1 MLAELAQHIVNG
13 LILGAGYA
21 LMGIGLTLIFGI
33 MRVVNFAHGEL
44 FMLGAFFLYTLFSL
58 WGVNFFVASLL
69 AVAGVALVG
78 AVVERVILRRL
89 REQPIEIPM
98 LAMVALSVI
107 IQNAAILI
115 WDPSPKT
122 IRHPFSPV
130 PMTFGPIY
138 VVAIRVF
145 AGAVA
150 VSLIVGAHLFIR
162 KTRLGRAMRATF
174 QDTDMARLTGV
185 DVDRIYM
192 FTFAFGAALAGA
204 SGALLGAV
212 FWVYPAMGDLA
223 ALKSFAVV
231 IMGGLGNFLGAI
243 VGGLLLGVAESLGAG
258 YVSSGYKDAIG
269 FVLIILLLVWRPQG
283 LFGTKS
289 LPR

>member
-1 MLAELAQHIVNG
+1 MLAELVQHVVNG
-13 LILGAGYA
+13 LILGGGYA

-58 WGVNFFVASLL
+58 WGVNFFAASLL

-78 AVVERVILRRL
+78 AVVERLILRRL
-89 REQPIEIPM
+89 RGQPIEIPM
-98 LAMVALSVI
+98 LATVALSVI
-107 IQNAAILI
+107 IQNAAILV

-130 PMTFGPIY
+130 PLTFGPVH

-150 VSLIVGAHLFIR
+150 VGLIVGAHLFIQ

-192 FTFAFGAALAGA
+192 F
-204 SGALLGAV
+204 
-212 FWVYPAMGDLA
+212 
-223 ALKSFAVV
+223 
-231 IMGGLGNFLGAI
+231 
-243 VGGLLLGVAESLGAG
+243 
-258 YVSSGYKDAIG
+258 
-269 FVLIILLLVWRPQG
+269 
-283 LFGTKS
+283 
-289 LPR
+289 

>member
-1 MLAELAQHIVNG
+1 
-13 LILGAGYA
+13 
-21 LMGIGLTLIFGI
+21 
-33 MRVVNFAHGEL
+33 
-44 FMLGAFFLYTLFSL
+44 
-58 WGVNFFVASLL
+58 
-69 AVAGVALVG
+69 
-78 AVVERVILRRL
+78 
-89 REQPIEIPM
+89 M

-130 PMTFGPIY
+130 PLTLGPIH

-150 VSLIVGAHLFIR
+150 VALIVGAHLFIQ

-174 QDTDMARLTGV
+174 QDTDMARLSGV

-258 YVSSGYKDAIG
+258 YISSGYKDAIG
-269 FVLIILLLVWRPQG
+269 FVLIILLLLWRPQG
-283 LFGTKS
+283 LFGKRG
-289 LPR
+289 LAR

>member
-1 MLAELAQHIVNG
+1 MIAELVQHVVNG
-13 LILGAGYA
+13 LIVGGGYA

-33 MRVVNFAHGEL
+33 MRVVNFAHGEF
-44 FMLGAFFLYTLFSL
+44 FMMGAFFLFTLFSL
-58 WGVNFFVASLL
+58 WGLNFFAASVLSVL
-69 AVAGVALVG
+69 GVGVVG
-78 AVVERVILRRL
+78 AVVERLILRRL
-89 REQPIEIPM
+89 RETPIEIPM
-98 LAMVALSVI
+98 LATVALSVI

-122 IRHPFSPV
+122 IKHVFSPL
-130 PMTFGPIY
+130 PLTLGPVH
-138 VVAIRVF
+138 VVSIRVF
-145 AGAVA
+145 AGLVAVA
-150 VSLIVGAHLFIR
+150 LIVGSHLLIQ
-162 KTRLGRAMRATF
+162 KTRIGRAMRATF
-174 QDTDMARLTGV
+174 QDTDMARLAGV
-185 DVDRIYM
+185 DVDKVYM
-192 FTFAFGAALAGA
+192 FTFGFGAALAAA

-243 VGGLLLGVAESLGAG
+243 VGGLLLGVSESLGAG

-269 FVLIILLLVWRPQG
+269 FVLIILLLLWRPQG
-283 LFGTKS
+283 LFGKKV

>member
-1 MLAELAQHIVNG
+1 MIAELVQHVVNG
-13 LILGAGYA
+13 LILGGGYA

-44 FMLGAFFLYTLFSL
+44 YMLGAFFLYTLFSL
-58 WGVNFFVASLL
+58 WGVNFFAASLL

-78 AVVERVILRRL
+78 AVVERLILRRL
-89 REQPIEIPM
+89 RDQPIEIPM

-107 IQNAAILI
+107 MNAAILI

-130 PMTFGPIY
+130 PLTFGPVH

-150 VSLIVGAHLFIR
+150 VGLIVGAHLFIQ

-185 DVDRIYM
+185 DVDKIYM

-283 LFGTKS
+283 IFGRKG
-289 LPR
+289 LGR

>member
-1 MLAELAQHIVNG
+1 MLAEFVQHVVNG
-13 LILGAGYA
+13 LIVGGGYA

-33 MRVVNFAHGEL
+33 MRVVNFAHGEF
-44 FMLGAFFLYTLFSL
+44 FMMGAFFLFTLFSL
-58 WGVNFFVASLL
+58 WGLNFFMASVLSVL
-69 AVAGVALVG
+69 GVGLVG
-78 AVVERVILRRL
+78 AAVERLVLRRL
-89 REQPIEIPM
+89 RQAPIEIPM
-98 LAMVALSVI
+98 LATVALSVI

-122 IRHPFSPV
+122 IKHVFSPL
-130 PMTFGPIY
+130 PLTLGPIH
-138 VVAIRVF
+138 VVSIRIF
-145 AGAVA
+145 AGLVAVA
-150 VSLIVGAHLFIR
+150 LIVGSHLLIQ
-162 KTRLGRAMRATF
+162 KTRIGRAMRATF

-223 ALKSFAVV
+223 ALKSFAIV

-258 YVSSGYKDAIG
+258 YISSGYKDAIG
-269 FVLIILLLVWRPQG
+269 FVLIIVLLVWRPQG
-283 LFGTKS
+283 LFGGKG
-289 LPR
+289 LVR

>member
-1 MLAELAQHIVNG
+1 MLAEFVQHIVNG
-13 LILGAGYA
+13 LIVGGGYA

-33 MRVVNFAHGEL
+33 MRVVNFAHGEF
-44 FMLGAFFLYTLFSL
+44 FMMGAFFLFTLFSL
-58 WGVNFFVASLL
+58 WGVNFFLASLL
-69 AVAGVALVG
+69 SIIGVGLMG
-78 AVVERVILRRL
+78 AVVERLILRRL
-89 REQPIEIPM
+89 RLAPIEIPM
-98 LAMVALSVI
+98 LATVALSVI
-107 IQNAAILI
+107 FQNAAILL

-122 IRHPFSPV
+122 IKHVFSPV
-130 PMTFGPIY
+130 PLTLGPIN
-138 VVAIRVF
+138 VVSIRLF
-145 AGAVA
+145 AGLVAVA
-150 VSLIVGAHLFIR
+150 LIVGSHLLIQR
-162 KTRLGRAMRATF
+162 TRIGRAMRATF

-185 DVDRIYM
+185 DVDRVYM

-243 VGGLLLGVAESLGAG
+243 VGGLLLGVSESLGAG
-258 YVSSGYKDAIG
+258 YISSGYKDAIG
-269 FVLIILLLVWRPQG
+269 FILIILLLLWRPQG
-283 LFGTKS
+283 LFGKKA